1 MFKEIGNVTVELFMT
16 VFVSTDT
23 NDYARGECQS
33 FIRKWFLY
41 ITRIAYPVHIA
52 VVGQIDIASWV
63 RELSLAGKH
72 KAEVMPSLK
81 VYSR

>member
-1 MFKEIGNVTVELFMT
+1 MTTLEGNVNNLYG
-16 VFVSTDT
+16 S
-23 NDYARGECQS
+23 GS
-33 FIRKWFLY
+33 FLVKRIK
-41 ITRIAYPVHIA
+41 IAYPVHIT